1 MTARSKKM
9 IQVSDRNY
17 ILLRNLGNVTE
28 SFDTVVTRVLDVALP
43 LLDEKQQ
50 RKEDDL

>member
-1 MTARSKKM
+1 MTAKPKKM
-9 IQVSDRNY
+9 IQVSARNY
-17 ILLRNLGNVTE
+17 ILLRDLGNITE

-43 LLDEKQQ
+43 LLYEKQQ